1 MGTIVLGY
9 MLTDEGEAALEAAI
23 AEAKRRSARLE
34 VVHSRREAGE
44 RDLEDMRRSDE
55 ALTGVG
61 QRLEAE
67 GIEHSLHHFIRG
79 NSPSEDLVALAAE
92 REAEL
97 IIIGL
102 RHRTRTGK
110 FLLGSNAQNVLL
122 DAPCPVLAVKVTHPP
137 A

>member
-9 MLTDEGEAALEAAI
+9 TLTDEGDAALARAI
-23 AEAKRRSARLE
+23 AEAKLRTAQLE

-44 RDLEDMRRSDE
+44 RDLEDLRNSEE
-55 ALTGVG
+55 ALSRV
-61 QRLEAE
+61 QERLETE
-67 GIEHSLHHFIRG
+67 DIEHRIHHFIRG
-79 NSPSEDLVALAAE
+79 NSPSEDVIALASE
-92 REAEL
+92 TEADL
-97 IIIGL
+97 IVIGL

-110 FLLGSNAQNVLL
+110 FLLGSNAQNILL